1 MLLQAFRQLL
11 LDPFTTEKLVYLQKQ
26 RLKYTGGL
34 IAFTTDATILTAPQ
48 ILTLPYTEILVLQVE
63 ELPTEYPFS
72 RSPT

>member
-34 IAFTTDATILTAPQ
+34 IAFTTDATILTTPQ
-48 ILTLPYTEILVLQVE
+48 ILTLP
-63 ELPTEYPFS
+63 
-72 RSPT
+72 